1 MNQDVLVNHLRTL
14 YSIAPPVWK
23 LFPSNDDTKAPSL
36 EMKLSD
42 DMTPDQHLDT
52 ALEKL
57 ARPFRFAAVGA
68 FSTGKSTLLNAL
80 IHHKEFSE
88 KLKEILGFDS
98 LVDGKKILSTGQQ
111 VTTGNITELEFS
123 GEAFKDLNE
132 DHFQFSVT
140 YLSQREVKELVNY
153 LCEQC
158 LEREIVQNINIK
170 GSYLEWVQSVVG
182 LLKNIESKYNDPR
195 TDSTFKN
202 NLIQFAELIKTLNS
216 KIGNDFV
223 QSISHTRSL
232 GKGRSGLDVFQKLQ
246 TRPQIQALDLFNRV
260 DFYTKD
266 FPEFHLIKSLRFK
279 FPHPD
284 FEGFNFSI
292 FDFPGLGSGN
302 RRDDFISSK
311 FIPESNIILM
321 PFLSTAVGGAAVN
334 HILDVFS
341 KTRTNMGPEDLLKRI
356 YFINSNFPVVSPKL
370 KADQPQSK
378 ADQLLFFKNFF
389 QPVQNQMHRIIVTE
403 QNEIKQKELYKK
415 YLSHFIGCD
424 GLLGGIIRDGYHDN
438 NEATSNSV
446 LKNHRQCELDGNF
459 DVPDSS
465 ELAHLVNDASLNAA
479 CPVLPGML
487 GDSSIVA
494 SIQEIFKSFKGD
506 GGVKNLIKVIKDLQK
521 SGIGKSIVEGDIVN
535 HLKAAAYP
543 FSGLNNTLKM
553 QIQNQGENISIT
565 DLIENFQKGNKV
577 SADSERMIDF
587 WNKSG
592 SLSQI
597 QNSSKS
603 FLDGLEKLKGFE
615 KSFYSDLKNKINQLA
630 TVQEFNNFK
639 SKLRTV
645 PSPDEIRNW
654 IIDGGETVEENFF
667 NADEEEGFISSDHS
681 MVMYHF
687 YIEVRKKVF
696 SFMEEKLQP
705 NFHKSI
711 VSFLLENFKTWE
723 PVSLVFCK
731 IDNLLAANRQ
741 SLQGDVDEFFKA
753 KKSSK
758 VFDFLKDVNN
768 IEELLKFQK
777 QEYLKLYKLELRHFD
792 IIEGLFPSSTKQL
805 SIFLFRIGVN
815 GFKSSSELVD
825 LNFKDEQKS
834 ISKILCGLGFS
845 ENHFTNNFAK
855 PEDDYWKCQ
864 LPRFSGKFID
874 NENKKII
881 WNPVPFDPL
890 QGQVSSRDLIPEIC
904 SYLWNLFEP
913 FSLRF
918 CKDEKIRSLVFISQ
932 LVKQLEK
939 LYKDADNQNKTFWD
953 WIQENNAEICDKTAD
968 EAVKAQ
974 VRDIL
979 MTLSQAN
986 IFSK

>member
-23 LFPSNDDTKAPSL
+23 LFPSNDDSKAPSL

-88 KLKEILGFDS
+88 KLKEMLGFDS

-158 LEREIVQNINIK
+158 LEREVVQNINIK

-195 TDSTFKN
+195 IDSTLKN

-216 KIGNDFV
+216 KIGNDYV
-223 QSISHTRSL
+223 QPISYSRIL
-232 GKGRSGLDVFQKLQ
+232 KKGRLGLDEFQKLQ
-246 TRPQIQALDLFNRV
+246 TRPQLQALDPFTRV
-260 DFYTKD
+260 NFYTG
-266 FPEFHLIKSLRFK
+266 EFHLIKSLRFK

-370 KADQPQSK
+370 KTDQPQSK

-403 QNEIKQKELYKK
+403 QNEVKQKELYKK

-438 NEATSNSV
+438 NEANSNSV

-465 ELAHLVNDASLNAA
+465 DLAHLVNDASLNAA
-479 CPVLPGML
+479 CPVLPSML

-521 SGIGKSIVEGDIVN
+521 SGIGKSIVEGDIEN
-535 HLKAAAYP
+535 HLKAAAHP
-543 FSGLNNTLKM
+543 FSGLNNTLKI

-565 DLIENFQKGNKV
+565 DLIENFQKGAEV
-577 SADSERMIDF
+577 SANCGKMFDYWTKI
-587 WNKSG
+587 G
-592 SLSQI
+592 LSDQV
-597 QNSSKS
+597 QNNNKS

-645 PSPDEIRNW
+645 PSSDEIKSW
-654 IIDGGETVEENFF
+654 IIGGGVLTEKKFF
-667 NADEEEGFISSDHS
+667 GKAKSGEGLISSNHS
-681 MVMYHF
+681 LVMYHF
-687 YIEVRKKVF
+687 YVEVRKKIFV
-696 SFMEEKLQP
+696 FMEEKLQP
-705 NFHKSI
+705 IFHKSI

-731 IDNLLAANRQ
+731 IDNLLTSNRQ
-741 SLQGDVDEFFKA
+741 SLQGDVEDFVQKKDDSEIFEFI
-753 KKSSK
+753 
-758 VFDFLKDVNN
+758 KDVR
-768 IEELLKFQK
+768 
-777 QEYLKLYKLELRHFD
+777 KLEEHLLFEKINYIDRYNLELNHID
-792 IIEGLFPSSTKQL
+792 VVEGVFPATARQL
-805 SIFLFRIGVN
+805 SIFLSRIGVN

-825 LNFKDEQKS
+825 LNFADEKTALP
-834 ISKILCGLGFS
+834 KILCGLGFS

-855 PEDDYWKCQ
+855 PEDDYWTCQ
-864 LPRFSGKFID
+864 LPRFIGKFID

-881 WNPVPFDPL
+881 WNPVPFDL
-890 QGQVSSRDLIPEIC
+890 LAGDVNSVNLIPEIC

-913 FSLRF
+913 FAVKFIKSET
-918 CKDEKIRSLVFISQ
+918 KDFKSFITQFLTSTH
-932 LVKQLEK
+932 E
-939 LYKDADNQNKTFWD
+939 LYKDSDNQNKTFWD

-979 MTLSQAN
+979 KTLSQAN
-986 IFSK
+986 IFSN